1 MANTLDSNGKW
12 GVCRLLYYAAPPFA
26 SNQVDGRGGQAGDR
40 QPGIESIPI
49 QGKPMNTNHMTMQAP
64 TRAPSWARFA
74 GIIALYGLLGPLVG
88 AVGVNALFTV
98 LAIGGEVAKGDFGDI
113 GRLLVGGMVVGTIIS
128 LIIAYTFGI
137 ASAAAV
143 GLAVA
148 FRDWRDGGISW
159 RVALMSSLVV
169 WSLTAVASTAVVPP
183 GGRLQ
188 WIGALLIAHLLAA
201 AICTWIA
208 RRLFR

>member
-1 MANTLDSNGKW
+1 
-12 GVCRLLYYAAPPFA
+12 
-26 SNQVDGRGGQAGDR
+26 
-40 QPGIESIPI
+40 
-49 QGKPMNTNHMTMQAP
+49 MNTDQITLQAP
-64 TRAPSWARFA
+64 SRSPSWGRFA
-74 GIIALYGLLGPLVG
+74 GIVALYGLLGPLVG
-88 AVGVNALFTV
+88 AVGVSGLFTV

-113 GRLLVGGMVVGTIIS
+113 GRLLVGGMVVGTIVS
-128 LIIAYTFGI
+128 LIIAYAFGI
-137 ASAAAV
+137 ASALAV

-148 FRDWRDGGISW
+148 YRDRRDGGISW

-169 WSLTAVASTAVVPP
+169 WLLTAAASTTVVPP